1 MEEKEK
7 KLKKEISSI
16 FDKPAGGKLL
26 PAPPP
31 VEKAKRAVTLKTLKK
46 RGLGG
51 DILGLDIGSS
61 KVAVVELRDNN
72 VINFGFRE
80 IDPHL
85 RTEERN
91 TAIRGAIQNIIE
103 TYKIRTKKT
112 SVVLSSTEM
121 LSRIWEYPQMPI
133 DELRQIV
140 KRESEKFL
148 PPILKDGVFD
158 VSSIIET
165 KREGAK
171 LNYITFFASSSLV
184 NSVVGAVEQAGLYPV
199 SITGGE
205 FILKQKFGQET
216 KDVQAL
222 IDIGA
227 DITTVVIVND
237 GVFRFSRY
245 ISRGGNNFT
254 QAVATGLDTGFK
266 HAEELKRAEG
276 SLSPSSRLFEYLKRE
291 GDRLAEEIRIT
302 LNYHNQ
308 KFRGE
313 TVKSIGLIGG
323 GSQLDGIDT
332 YLSEILGVNVRKL
345 DPSRSLNLAMLEKQ
359 QKRGIFESWLP
370 RLSMA
375 IGAAEYF
382 PFSINLL
389 AKRLE
394 KERMQAKQRKM
405 VISSIVGVLL
415 LLTSTYTPL
424 MVKRIKLA
432 STLKAKQTKMDGLKP
447 LASRAE
453 ELEELNEEIQ
463 KRLSYIEDYNSGRVE
478 NWSVVFGRI
487 SKTIPES
494 IWINNLSFL
503 SEDSLYL
510 IIQGSALNEADIVH
524 WRLILEESGFIEG
537 IELGDIQTRQIAE
550 RNIADFEFKC
560 RLLAGEVK

>member
-1 MEEKEK
+1 MKEKEK

-121 LSRIWEYPQMPI
+121 LSRVWEYPQMPI

>member
-1 MEEKEK
+1 M
-7 KLKKEISSI
+7 
-16 FDKPAGGKLL
+16 
-26 PAPPP
+26 
-31 VEKAKRAVTLKTLKK
+31 
-46 RGLGG
+46 
-51 DILGLDIGSS
+51 
-61 KVAVVELRDNN
+61 
-72 VINFGFRE
+72 
-80 IDPHL
+80 
-85 RTEERN
+85 
-91 TAIRGAIQNIIE
+91 
-103 TYKIRTKKT
+103 
-112 SVVLSSTEM
+112 
-121 LSRIWEYPQMPI
+121 
-133 DELRQIV
+133 
-140 KRESEKFL
+140 
-148 PPILKDGVFD
+148 
-158 VSSIIET
+158 
-165 KREGAK
+165 
-171 LNYITFFASSSLV
+171 
-184 NSVVGAVEQAGLYPV
+184 
-199 SITGGE
+199 
-205 FILKQKFGQET
+205 
-216 KDVQAL
+216 
-222 IDIGA
+222 
-227 DITTVVIVND
+227 
-237 GVFRFSRY
+237 
-245 ISRGGNNFT
+245 
-254 QAVATGLDTGFK
+254 
-266 HAEELKRAEG
+266 
-276 SLSPSSRLFEYLKRE
+276 
-291 GDRLAEEIRIT
+291 
-302 LNYHNQ
+302 
-308 KFRGE
+308 
-313 TVKSIGLIGG
+313 
-323 GSQLDGIDT
+323 
-332 YLSEILGVNVRKL
+332 GVNVRKL